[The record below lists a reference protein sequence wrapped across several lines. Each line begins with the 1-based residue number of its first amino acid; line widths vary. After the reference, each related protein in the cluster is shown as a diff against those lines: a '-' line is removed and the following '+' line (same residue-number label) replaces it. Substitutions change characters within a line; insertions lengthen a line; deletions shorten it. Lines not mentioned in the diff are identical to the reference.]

1 MKNTQKTT
9 RDEAALGQWW
19 RVTATSLG
27 TYAATTLQEADV
39 YFESMVVAPQARTE

>member
-27 TYAATTLQEADV
+27 TYAATTLQVDV
-39 YFESMVVAPQARTE
+39 CFESMVVAPQAPTE